1 MLLLVPFA
9 PIAHQLMWLQA
20 RSANPAGKIVRFKL
34 TPPLRLILRG
44 PSRIIF
50 ESERREAHS
59 HVPSSLRALR
69 IVLRIFSLL
78 LLVGGVF
85 MILASKPLVMRVF
98 LRPPESEVSTLLLFV
113 LKEMGGF
120 VLMLTLMLFFAS
132 RDPIRNVAIVDAV
145 IAGLVVLAVTPLLSL
160 YSVEIQ
166 KIYPTYLVWGRSL
179 VRLAIAALLYLL
191 KPREKSSG
199 PVGGF

>member
-1 MLLLVPFA
+1 MS
-9 PIAHQLMWLQA
+9 
-20 RSANPAGKIVRFKL
+20 R
-34 TPPLRLILRG
+34 PPY
-44 PSRIIF
+44 
-50 ESERREAHS
+50 
-59 HVPSSLRALR
+59 RALR

-160 YSVEIQ
+160 YSPEIQ